1 MPKKEIDY
9 SKLVIYKIV
18 CNDLTITDLYIGS
31 TTDFIKRKNSHKSR
45 CNNINNASYNF
56 SIYKT
61 IRENGDWSN
70 WSMILIEIF
79 PCNSGNEARARERY
93 WYEQLQANLNM
104 LNPIRNDKEYYND
117 NKEKIK
123 SRVKQWCNDNRER
136 VKENM
141 KKFYQKNKE
150 TLKKKYTCEKCNKEV
165 SYGNKLRHEKTL
177 QHIQNL

>member
-45 CNNINNASYNF
+45 CNNINNAGHNF

-61 IRENGDWSN
+61 IRENGNWGN
-70 WSMILIEIF
+70 WSMILIETF
-79 PCNSGNEARARERY
+79 PCINGNEARARERY
-93 WYEQLQANLNM
+93 WYEQLQAKLNM
-104 LNPIRNDKEYYND
+104 KNPNRNDKEYYDD

-123 SRVKQWCNDNRER
+123 SKVKQWNNDN
-136 VKENM
+136 KEHRNEYM
-141 KKFYQKNKE
+141 KEYIKEYNKR
-150 TLKKKYTCEKCNKEV
+150 TYMCEKCNIEIKCC
-165 SYGNKLRHEKTL
+165 NKLRHETTKK
-177 QHIQNL
+177 HIQNL